1 MDVIYFEI
9 GDKNI
14 VSIII
19 IIIFFFFAHA
29 QADRTLLLDSW
40 NLLQF
45 ISYYLALDN
54 YFWLYIRSDGIWI
67 THQTLQKDPR
77 LDESFEYFIEFWKFV
92 YKGR

>member
-19 IIIFFFFAHA
+19 IIIFFFFFCMPK
-29 QADRTLLLDSW
+29 QTGR
-40 NLLQF
+40 F
-45 ISYYLALDN
+45 SYYLALDN

-77 LDESFEYFIEFWKFV
+77 LDESFEYFIEF
-92 YKGR
+92 